1 MNIGSSVKTIESY
14 AFSGCSA
21 LEEVTISAAQIG
33 NQAFRSA
40 NALKKVTLGDGVET
54 IPAGAF
60 SSCGMGDRD
69 NPGQIFLTAGN
80 WTCGGK
86 TITVEKNESITRGN
100 PVFNGIVSNKNDATW
115 SAPANP

>member
-1 MNIGSSVKTIESY
+1 MNIGSSVRTIENF
-14 AFSGCSA
+14 AFSGCKA

-40 NALKKVTLGDGVET
+40 SALKKVTLGDGVEA

-60 SSCGMGDRD
+60 SSCGMG
-69 NPGQIFLTAGN
+69 NKNNSPELYLKAGTWTSNGQ
-80 WTCGGK
+80 K
-86 TITVEKNESITRGN
+86 TIVAEGASITTGDD
-100 PVFNGIVSNKNDATW
+100 VFNQIKSGKPANW

>member
-1 MNIGSSVKTIESY
+1 MYIGSSVGTIESY
-14 AFSGCSA
+14 AFSGCKA

-40 NALKKVTLGDGVET
+40 SALKKVTLGDGVEA

-60 SSCGMGDRD
+60 SNCGMG
-69 NPGQIFLTAGN
+69 NKNNSPELYLKAGTWTSNGQ
-80 WTCGGK
+80 K
-86 TITVEKNESITRGN
+86 TIVAEGASITTGN
-100 PVFNGIVSNKNDATW
+100 PVFNQIKSGKPANW

>member
-1 MNIGSSVKTIESY
+1 MNIGSSVRTIENY
-14 AFSGCSA
+14 AFSGCTA

-40 NALKKVTLGDGVET
+40 KALKKVTLGDDVVT

-60 SSCGMGDRD
+60 SNCGMG
-69 NPGQIFLTAGN
+69 NKNNSPELYLKAGTWTSNGQAT
-80 WTCGGK
+80 
-86 TITVEKNESITRGN
+86 TVAEGASITTGN
-100 PVFNGIVSNKNDATW
+100 IVFNQIKSGKPATW